1 MADNDNKKNQGRR
14 SGKKPNLPDPERKR
28 TFILLL
34 IPFAV
39 YTFFQ
44 FFVVPGVE
52 GEKVSYS
59 DFYRRLAANP
69 ESHEIQSCQLM
80 EDSVHC
86 KTMDGKSFRV
96 DIPPSD
102 PDKEKTKSAQ

>member
-1 MADNDNKKNQGRR
+1 MPDNNNKKNQNRR
-14 SGKKPNLPDPERKR
+14 PSGKKPGIPDPERKR
-28 TFILLL
+28 TFLLLL

-59 DFYRRLAANP
+59 DFYRRVATNP
-69 ESHEIQSCQLM
+69 ETHAIQACELM

-86 KTMDGKSFRV
+86 KTVDGKSFRV
-96 DIPPSD
+96 DIP
-102 PDKEKTKSAQ
+102 